1 MTINRFRISSPFLGL
16 LAAFALALLTLTPV
30 AMAQDETKPLAYPE
44 DVASVDN
51 IMAAIYDV
59 ISGPAGEQRDWE
71 RFYDLFVDGARLIP
85 RSPTAPNGVIV
96 FSPDDYVERVDEIFL
111 RDGFFE
117 AEIGRKTEQYG
128 DIVHVLSAYESK
140 RNADDPE
147 PFARGVNSF
156 QLLNHNDRWWIVT
169 IYWQGETE
177 DNPIPADLLR
187 EE

>member
-1 MTINRFRISSPFLGL
+1 MRNNFRNGLLGL
-16 LAAFALALLTLTPV
+16 LASFGFAVLLIGPT
-30 AMAQDETKPLAYPE
+30 ASAQDAERQLPFAE
-44 DVASVDN
+44 DVASIDS

-59 ISGPAGEQRDWE
+59 ISGPAGEERDWD
-71 RFYDLFVDGARLIP
+71 RFHDLFIDGARLIP
-85 RSPTAPNGVIV
+85 RSTGAPTGVVV

-117 AEIGRKTEQYG
+117 AEIGRKTERYG

>member
-1 MTINRFRISSPFLGL
+1 MTHYRTRFSSNLL
-16 LAAFALALLTLTPV
+16 SILAAFALALFTLTPT
-30 AMAQDETKPLAYPE
+30 AAAQEGTKPLAHPQ
-44 DVASVDN
+44 DVASVDS

-59 ISGPAGEQRDWE
+59 ISGPAGEERDWE
-71 RFYDLFVDGARLIP
+71 RFHDLFIDGARLIP
-85 RSPTAPNGVIV
+85 RSPGAPTGVVV

-117 AEIGRKTEQYG
+117 AEIGRKTERYG

-177 DNPIPADLLR
+177 DNPIPADLLG
-187 EE
+187 EG